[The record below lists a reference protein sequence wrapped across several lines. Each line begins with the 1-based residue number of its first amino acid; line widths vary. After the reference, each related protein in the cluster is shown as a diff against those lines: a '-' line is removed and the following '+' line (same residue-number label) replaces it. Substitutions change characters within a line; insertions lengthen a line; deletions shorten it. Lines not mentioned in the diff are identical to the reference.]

1 MSDGNG
7 PNHTLREL
15 PCYLLYLGWRR
26 AQSFY
31 SQAFEPGMNPQRM
44 YVLER
49 LTDHNAATVTQLGAL
64 LGVDPGTIS
73 GLLSRMQRD
82 GLLTRTRNPNNRLE
96 VIVRLTVRGRA
107 VHKKASR
114 SLQALDA
121 ELMQH
126 ISPRDLVGLQ
136 QVVAA
141 FAGDQP

>member
-1 MSDGNG
+1 MNDLTWNV
-7 PNHTLREL
+7 
-15 PCYLLYLGWRR
+15 R
-26 AQSFY
+26 A
-31 SQAFEPGMNPQRM
+31 AF
-44 YVLER
+44 L
-49 LTDHNAATVTQLGAL
+49 ATARL

-126 ISPRDLVGLQ
+126 ISPRDLLGLQ